1 MTSSLHFA
9 QLKFWFR
16 LDISRCSGP
25 ETLAQVLSSEFCK
38 ISRNA
43 FSYGTRLVVTSGF
56 PSIYRLLQV
65 SLVNFKA
72 FSKVA
77 INVTF
82 WLLTIWI
89 KKVELGNDQNL
100 LMNLKAIARWC
111 FQINRL
117 FENPEKFTGKHH
129 HQRLLFINC
138 RLILQLY

>member
-1 MTSSLHFA
+1 MTF
-9 QLKFWFR
+9 
-16 LDISRCSGP
+16 IS
-25 ETLAQVLSSEFCK
+25 LSSNSDSGLIFQDAVAQRLWHRCFPANFDK
-38 ISRNA
+38 ISKNA

-117 FENPEKFTGKHH
+117 FENPEKFTGKHL

>member
-25 ETLAQVLSSEFCK
+25 ETLPQVLSSEICK
-38 ISRNA
+38 ISKNA
-43 FSYGTRLVVTSGF
+43 FSYGTHLVAASGF

-89 KKVELGNDQNL
+89 KKSG
-100 LMNLKAIARWC
+100 
-111 FQINRL
+111 
-117 FENPEKFTGKHH
+117 TGK
-129 HQRLLFINC
+129 RSKSTDDFKSNC
-138 RLILQLY
+138 PEVFSNKSSFWKSWKIHRKTSSPASVIYKLQA